1 MSWIEGARPR
11 YFARLTREGP
21 WWCVEFRDCPGCLTS
36 GRGRDEALRKAAD
49 ALATWCDGIPP
60 MRLPKPTGPAI
71 GEVLITA
78 RFSRPPRPLTPAC
91 GTRFLAPL
99 AARWME
105 QASGWR

>member
-1 MSWIEGARPR
+1 MSPIEGATPR

-21 WWCVEFRDCPGCLTS
+21 WWCVEFHDCPGCLTS
-36 GRGRDEALRKAAD
+36 GRGRGEALRMAAD
-49 ALATWCDGIPP
+49 ALATWCAGIPP
-60 MRLPKPTGPAI
+60 LRLPKPTAAAP

-78 RFSRPPRPLTPAC
+78 RFNHPPRPLPPAS

-105 QASGWR
+105 HGRGWR